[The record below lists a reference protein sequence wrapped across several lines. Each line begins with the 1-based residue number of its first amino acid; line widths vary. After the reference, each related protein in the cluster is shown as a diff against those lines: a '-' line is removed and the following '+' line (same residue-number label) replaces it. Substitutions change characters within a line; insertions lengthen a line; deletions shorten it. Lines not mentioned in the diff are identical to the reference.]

1 MKLIQFSFKCSRQVP
16 FYAQLC
22 NDYLANEPYE
32 ITIGFVKNRY
42 IIEAV
47 GEQAQLEALADKIA
61 HDFLLSIWLLET
73 KVEEIS
79 HREGGV
85 VPLVN
90 TSHQLPFCQH
100 CEPLLGDNQSPQFGE
115 LSLPCACCHGEKRLP
130 TSVSFNQVKAWA
142 DDVISNGSVIFTLTN
157 EQGKHQLCQLSTSP
171 VSTSSQKRPQVLVCN
186 PNTVPMH
193 FITPSAHVLALS
205 SLEKP
210 RVTVQPKAQHQQL
223 HAPLY
228 DLCFSYNRV
237 LTVLTEVL
245 RQQGIDYV
253 YLDTNHWQPLITW
266 IENGWSQIDSDPEV
280 SLPVSIKA
288 LEPLHD
294 QACING
300 LNAYWH
306 KRRIHFDHQPKHAND
321 VPAHA
326 LPICALH
333 GGNIESG
340 NGRNTT
346 VIYFGRYA
354 AGEIVSQDKFTRTD
368 SFLVLPSLPHTGHE
382 IIRAM
387 AAGEQAAILAK
398 FKDAQPESYQAL
410 SQIDISQCYN
420 QLTGLFAVAATIL
433 GLSTSS
439 TNSIQYLNDA
449 LIAKALQNSGQK
461 GHRVDYS
468 LDMIDGKRTI
478 EWAKTLGSLM
488 SFRLVVD
495 ESELDKLA
503 FGIMDSLADY
513 IANWIERID
522 ETTGVKAVVLAGSD
536 FANEVLTERL
546 SLRVGKNFNITV
558 NRQLDLDG
566 SNLSSGAL
574 YLKMR
579 RR

>member
-1 MKLIQFSFKCSRQVP
+1 MKLVQFSFKCSRQVP

-42 IIEAV
+42 LIEAV
-47 GEQAQLEALADKIA
+47 GEQVQLEALAEKIA
-61 HDFLLSIWLLET
+61 HDFLLSIWLVES
-73 KVEEIS
+73 KVEEII
-79 HREGGV
+79 HREGSV

-90 TSHQLPFCQH
+90 TQHHLPFCQH
-100 CEPLLGDNQSPQFGE
+100 CEPLLGDNQSPRFGE
-115 LSLPCACCHGEKRLP
+115 LALPCACCHGEQRLHQA
-130 TSVSFNQVKAWA
+130 VSISQLKVWA
-142 DDVISNGSVIFTLTN
+142 NDILTTGNVLFTLTT
-157 EQGKHQLCQLSTSP
+157 EQGKHQVFQLSTTP
-171 VSTSSQKRPQVLVCN
+171 VLTSSQERPQILICN
-186 PNTVPMH
+186 PNNVPLH
-193 FITPSAHVLALS
+193 FFTPSEHVLALS

-210 RVTVQPKAQHQQL
+210 RVTVQPRTQHRQL
-223 HAPLY
+223 QAPLY

-237 LTVLTEVL
+237 LTVLTEIL
-245 RQQGIDYV
+245 RQQGVDFVFID
-253 YLDTNHWQPLITW
+253 TSHWQPLITW
-266 IENGWSQIDSDPEV
+266 IEKGWSQVDSDPELD
-280 SLPVSIKA
+280 LPVSIKA

-294 QACING
+294 QACINS

-306 KRRIHFDHQPKHAND
+306 KRRIHFDYKPNHPND
-321 VPAHA
+321 VPSHA

-340 NGRNTT
+340 NGRNTA

-354 AGEIVSQDKFTRTD
+354 AGEIVCQDKFTRTD
-368 SFLVLPSLPHTGHE
+368 SFLVLPSLPQTGPE
-382 IIRAM
+382 IIRLM
-387 AAGEQAAILAK
+387 ATGEQAAILAK
-398 FKDAQPESYQAL
+398 FKESLPYSYQAL
-410 SQIDISQCYN
+410 SQINLADSHN
-420 QLTGLFAVAATIL
+420 QLSGLFAVAATIL

-468 LDMIDGKRTI
+468 LDMVDGKRTI

-488 SFRLVVD
+488 SFCLVVD

-513 IANWIERID
+513 IANWLERID
-522 ETTGVKAVVLAGSD
+522 ETTGLNAVVLAGSD

-546 SLRVGKNFNITV
+546 SLRVGKNFTITV
-558 NRQLDLDG
+558 NRQLELDG
-566 SNLSSGAL
+566 SNLSAGAL

>member
-1 MKLIQFSFKCSRQVP
+1 MKLVQFSFKCSRQVP

-42 IIEAV
+42 LIEAV
-47 GEQAQLEALADKIA
+47 GEQAQLEALAEKIA
-61 HDFLLSIWLLET
+61 HDFLLSIWLVES
-73 KVEEIS
+73 KVEEII
-79 HREGGV
+79 HREGSV
-85 VPLVN
+85 VPLIN
-90 TSHQLPFCQH
+90 TQHHLPFCQH
-100 CEPLLGDNQSPQFGE
+100 CEPLLGDNQSPRFGE
-115 LSLPCACCHGEKRLP
+115 LALPCACCHGEQRLHQAI
-130 TSVSFNQVKAWA
+130 SINQVKVWA
-142 DDVISNGSVIFTLTN
+142 NDILTTGNVLFTLTT
-157 EQGKHQLCQLSTSP
+157 EQGKHQVFQLSTTP
-171 VSTSSQKRPQVLVCN
+171 VLTSSQERPQILICN
-186 PNTVPMH
+186 PNNVPLH
-193 FITPSAHVLALS
+193 FFTPSEHVLALS

-210 RVTVQPKAQHQQL
+210 RVTVQPRAQHRQL
-223 HAPLY
+223 QAPLY

-237 LTVLTEVL
+237 LTVLTEIL
-245 RQQGIDYV
+245 RQQGVDFVFI
-253 YLDTNHWQPLITW
+253 DTNHWQPLITW
-266 IENGWSQIDSDPEV
+266 IEKGWSQVDSDPELD
-280 SLPVSIKA
+280 LPVSIKA

-306 KRRIHFDHQPKHAND
+306 KRRIHFDYKSNHPND
-321 VPAHA
+321 VPSHA

-340 NGRNTT
+340 NGRNTA

-354 AGEIVSQDKFTRTD
+354 AGEIVCQDKFTRTD
-368 SFLVLPSLPHTGHE
+368 SFLVLPSLPQTGHE
-382 IIRAM
+382 IIRLM
-387 AAGEQAAILAK
+387 ATGEQAAILAK
-398 FKDAQPESYQAL
+398 FKESLPYSYQAL
-410 SQIDISQCYN
+410 SQINLADSHN
-420 QLTGLFAVAATIL
+420 QLSGLFAVAATIL

-468 LDMIDGKRTI
+468 LDMVDGKRTI

-488 SFRLVVD
+488 SFCLVVN

-513 IANWIERID
+513 IANWLERID
-522 ETTGVKAVVLAGSD
+522 ETTGLNAVVLAGSD

-546 SLRVGKNFNITV
+546 SLRVGKNFTITV
-558 NRQLDLDG
+558 NRQLELDG
-566 SNLSSGAL
+566 SNLSAGAL

>member
-1 MKLIQFSFKCSRQVP
+1 M
-16 FYAQLC
+16 
-22 NDYLANEPYE
+22 
-32 ITIGFVKNRY
+32 
-42 IIEAV
+42 
-47 GEQAQLEALADKIA
+47 
-61 HDFLLSIWLLET
+61 
-73 KVEEIS
+73 
-79 HREGGV
+79 
-85 VPLVN
+85 
-90 TSHQLPFCQH
+90 
-100 CEPLLGDNQSPQFGE
+100 
-115 LSLPCACCHGEKRLP
+115 
-130 TSVSFNQVKAWA
+130 
-142 DDVISNGSVIFTLTN
+142 
-157 EQGKHQLCQLSTSP
+157 
-171 VSTSSQKRPQVLVCN
+171 
-186 PNTVPMH
+186 
-193 FITPSAHVLALS
+193 
-205 SLEKP
+205 
-210 RVTVQPKAQHQQL
+210 
-223 HAPLY
+223 
-228 DLCFSYNRV
+228 
-237 LTVLTEVL
+237 
-245 RQQGIDYV
+245 
-253 YLDTNHWQPLITW
+253 
-266 IENGWSQIDSDPEV
+266 
-280 SLPVSIKA
+280 
-288 LEPLHD
+288 
-294 QACING
+294 
-300 LNAYWH
+300 
-306 KRRIHFDHQPKHAND
+306 
-321 VPAHA
+321 
-326 LPICALH
+326 
-333 GGNIESG
+333 
-340 NGRNTT
+340 
-346 VIYFGRYA
+346 IYFGRYA

-368 SFLVLPSLPHTGHE
+368 SFLVLPSLPHTGHD

-387 AAGEQAAILAK
+387 TAGEQATILAK

-468 LDMIDGKRTI
+468 LDMVDGKRTI

-558 NRQLDLDG
+558 NRQLELDA
-566 SNLSSGAL
+566 SNLSAGAL